1 MMDRRPTMKM
11 TETRPQT
18 FLMQCIQK
26 KLSYHIYMHAFLK
39 FLVLTLP
46 SLPSLALFS
55 ATIIPQMGLI
65 SPRPSMSS
73 KFQKKV

>member
-1 MMDRRPTMKM
+1 MKM

-26 KLSYHIYMHAFLK
+26 KLSYHIIYIYMHAFLK

-46 SLPSLALFS
+46 SLPSLSLFS
-55 ATIIPQMGLI
+55 AAIIPQMGLI

-73 KFQKKV
+73 KFQKKVQIK